1 MASSRPSNVQHQSAP
16 KDAETGK
23 DFNQYLELYR
33 AALRGDWNMAERVLM
48 NDNHAATAR
57 INPSF
62 ETAFHVA
69 VMAKNANNFV
79 AKLVDFMPN
88 ASLAYKDKLGNTAL
102 YATATAGNIE
112 IANILINRN
121 PDLLYIANNRN
132 RYPVHEAARIAK
144 RHVLVY
150 FLSVTKEPAPYEGE
164 VGVDLLI
171 SIIIADF
178 LFSVGVGLFAISLYS
193 FDLGGEGDGG
203 RGMWTPMRG
212 EEEAG
217 DKSALMTMAG
227 KSSAFRSGHS
237 FSFWERY
244 IFNVPQMKSIYHMKL
259 KHQDAI
265 RLVECLLKKLESL
278 TKRKLSLFTSLP

>member
-57 INPSF
+57 INPNF
-62 ETAFHVA
+62 ETALHVA

-144 RHVLVY
+144 RHMGAEKNNIADLWDNGGNSLLHLCATLAPPHKLNLVSGAALQMQRELQWFKEIENFVLPY
-150 FLSVTKEPAPYEGE
+150 ARESKNSDGETPHLIFTKEHKELKKEGE
-164 VGVDLLI
+164 K
-171 SIIIADF
+171 
-178 LFSVGVGLFAISLYS
+178 
-193 FDLGGEGDGG
+193 
-203 RGMWTPMRG
+203 WMRNT
-212 EEEAG
+212 A
-217 DKSALMTMAG
+217 
-227 KSSAFRSGHS
+227 SS
-237 FSFWERY
+237 
-244 IFNVPQMKSIYHMKL
+244 
-259 KHQDAI
+259 
-265 RLVECLLKKLESL
+265 
-278 TKRKLSLFTSLP
+278 